1 MKHEIKVNDRVLT
14 PSGAVGLVTHVFL
27 DIQKWIAVVEVG
39 TNYCEIHYPVGAL
52 VYIPQ
57 LQFWNGIFG
66 VDQIKPGC
74 LVQVVDTGHFHHI
87 VRFVTAESGE
97 IYIQTTISDS
107 ITYAPDDLT
116 YIG

>member
-14 PSGAVGLVTHVFL
+14 PSGAVGLVAYIFWLT
-27 DIQKWIAVVEVG
+27 AVVKVG
-39 TNYCEIHYPVGAL
+39 SNDCEINYPIGTL
-52 VYIPQ
+52 VYLPQ
-57 LQFWNGIFG
+57 LIFYNRKLG